1 MANAQNEPKSRD
13 GKRFRV
19 GAWSEGWR
27 PGGSVG
33 LIDRGG
39 GHTEPTA
46 DRRRLKRSKALS
58 KAHVIVL
65 VPRGE
70 TEKVGINES
79 WGNPIRVG

>member
-1 MANAQNEPKSRD
+1 MADAQNEPKPRD

-19 GAWSEGWR
+19 GAWSEGRR

-46 DRRRLKRSKALS
+46 DRQRLKRSKVLS
-58 KAHVIVL
+58 KAHVIVF

-70 TEKVGINES
+70 TEKAGVSES
-79 WGNPIRVG
+79 